1 MKTFK
6 LLAALSPLFALST
19 FLLITSRPAHSFL
32 PTLASQTSP
41 VHWSLNSFAIQYNIN
56 PNIGGSKITGS
67 RSVTE
72 AIQASFATWTSAP
85 NTNLPLSQGS
95 NSSVSAET
103 SSPSNINLICFVCSD
118 ADFTKDAQT
127 LAVTLFSFATAAG
140 QADGHGGTTQFA
152 GQMLKADI
160 LFNPADTFTTDT
172 SAASGSVID
181 LQTVATHEIGHF
193 LGLDHSAVVNATM
206 FPFSPVSR
214 ESLAWDDVAAISA
227 LYPGMQSV
235 PVGTIQGTVHFQ
247 AGGGVFGAHVFA
259 DSTTTASGY
268 GNGIRKSP
276 IGTLTDVSGSYT
288 ITGLPVDS
296 YSITA
301 EPLDGPVSNTDVSD
315 YPKVF
320 GQTAVQTSFTTRQ
333 H

>member
-1 MKTFK
+1 MKNARTV
-6 LLAALSPLFALST
+6 LAAAAALLTVGLALFSL
-19 FLLITSRPAHSFL
+19 PAFSYLPSFEA
-32 PTLASQTSP
+32 PG
-41 VHWSLNSFAIQYNIN
+41 VIVRWSLNSFPIQWDLN
-56 PNIGGSKITGS
+56 PDITGAKIS
-67 RSVTE
+67 GGRSV
-72 AIQASFATWTSAP
+72 ADMMQAAFGTWQSAP
-85 NTNLPLSQGS
+85 NVNLPVSRGP
-95 NSSVSAET
+95 NSSVT
-103 SSPSNINLICFVCSD
+103 SESTSPSNINLICFVCSD